1 MGFRGAINA
10 ICLAV
15 VAVCVTACQSSCA
28 PLITAEDATLISQ
41 PENKMSHCAS
51 TVIRS
56 NGEVWCAYYRD
67 LVGNVEDPINTTIE
81 IVLSR
86 FDINEW
92 QSPEIVHT
100 TLFKAGDKLGDFTQG
115 DYAAYDPILFEVD
128 GAMRCIVQAFE
139 EGESCLAAFDIDL
152 TSGKPLDK
160 MMRCTLTYAT
170 ENGNKSVPLKA
181 SALRELYMQNGTS
194 EFKNYERPLIDKQ
207 FVRHGEWYYNVLCN
221 WYCIEARPM
230 VVRTK
235 DGINYEVAFLCPEFE
250 YGCTEASMAIA
261 DERLYIIGR
270 SRSPKRGSF
279 LGCYMLSGECIT
291 TPQWVGDDGS
301 RPEMIVHNGKIYAMY
316 NILPLLKDENGK
328 EIYRS
333 RVRLAELDCE
343 GKISAKWEYEMPYSM
358 QYFCLDEHNGEV
370 YLTFTEDRFRRA
382 DKEKGNIAFAKTNL

>member
-1 MGFRGAINA
+1 MVIKGVINV

-15 VAVCVTACQSSCA
+15 VTLFVTACQNSSR
-28 PLITAEDATLISQ
+28 PLISAEGATLVSQ

-51 TVIRS
+51 TVIRP

-67 LVGNVEDPINTTIE
+67 LVGNIEDPVNTSIE

-86 FDINEW
+86 FNINEW
-92 QSPEIVHT
+92 QSPKILHT
-100 TLFKAGDKLGDFTQG
+100 TLFKAGDRLGDFTQG

-128 GAMRCIVQAFE
+128 GVMRCIVQAFE
-139 EGESCLAAFDIDL
+139 DGESCLAAFDIDL
-152 TSGKPLDK
+152 ASGKPLDR

-170 ENGNKSVPLKA
+170 ENDNITVPLKA
-181 SALRELYMQNGTS
+181 SALQELYARNGTTS
-194 EFKNYERPLIDKQ
+194 FKNYERPLIDKQ

-230 VVRTK
+230 VIRTK
-235 DGINYEVAFLCPEFE
+235 DGINYEVAFICPEFE

-261 DERLYIIGR
+261 NESIYLIGR

-279 LGCYMLSGECIT
+279 LGRYSLSGECLT
-291 TPQWVGDDGS
+291 KPYQVGDDGS
-301 RPEMIVHNGKIYAMY
+301 RPEMIVHKGKIYAMY

-333 RVRLAELDCE
+333 RVRLAEVDKE
-343 GKISAKWEYEMPYSM
+343 GNITKQWDYEVPYSM
-358 QYFCLDEHNGEV
+358 QYFCLDEHNGDV
-370 YLTFTEDRFRRA
+370 YLTFTEDRFRCA
-382 DKEKGNIAFAKTNL
+382 DKEKGNIAFIKTNL

>member
-1 MGFRGAINA
+1 MVFDRTIKG

-15 VAVCVTACQSSCA
+15 VATIATACHST
-28 PLITAEDATLISQ
+28 TAVLFPTEKAVLISQ
-41 PENKMSHCAS
+41 AENKMSHCAS
-51 TVIRS
+51 TAIRPD
-56 NGEVWCAYYRD
+56 GEVWCAHYRD
-67 LVGNVEDPINTTIE
+67 LVGNVEDPVNTTIE

-86 FDINEW
+86 FNINEW
-92 QSPEIVHT
+92 QSPKIAHT

-115 DYAAYDPILFEVD
+115 NYAAYDPILFEVD

-139 EGESCLAAFDIDL
+139 EGESCLAAFDIDI

-160 MMRCTLTYAT
+160 MMRCTLTYPT
-170 ENGNKSVPLKA
+170 EKGNKTVPLKA
-181 SALRELYMQNGTS
+181 SALRDLYAQNGTTS
-194 EFKNYERPLIDKQ
+194 FKNYERPLIDKQ

-235 DGINYEVAFLCPEFE
+235 NGINYEVVFVCPEFE

-261 DERLYIIGR
+261 NERIYLIGR

-279 LGCYMLSGECIT
+279 LGCYSLSGKCVT
-291 TPQWVGDDGS
+291 APYQVGDDGS
-301 RPEMIVHNGKIYAMY
+301 RPEMIVHKGKIYAMY
-316 NILPLLKDENGK
+316 NILPLLKDKNGK

-333 RVRLAELDCE
+333 RVRLAKLNKEGEIIEKWDCE
-343 GKISAKWEYEMPYSM
+343 APYSM
-358 QYFCLDEHNGEV
+358 QYFCLDEHNGKV

-382 DKEKGNIAFAKTNL
+382 DKEKGNIAFVKTKL